1 MSIKTLLIPAW
12 RGFRLLEHL
21 LTGAMLSAGVA
32 VLGLVRVPQ
41 PWRPTLVSWWHRR
54 LLRCLG
60 LNVLHRGAPAV
71 GALFVANHVSW
82 LDIPVLGGAAP
93 LRFVSKSEVRHWPL
107 VGWMAATAGTL
118 FMQRGA
124 HEAAEMAQCIRQ
136 QLQHGASIAIFPE
149 GTTSDGRA
157 LRRFHARLFGA
168 AEQDGAAVQPVA
180 IRYGRGLEPDATAP
194 FIGDDTLV
202 AHLWRLLR
210 HPGLTATVCFLPL
223 LDAGDEGRREL
234 ADAARA
240 AIAAQL
246 ARQARDAVA
255 GRTELQL
262 PEPRAP
268 TALARRA

>member
-1 MSIKTLLIPAW
+1 LSIKPLTIPAW
-12 RGFRLLEHL
+12 RGLRLLEHL
-21 LTGAMLSAGVA
+21 VTGATLSAGLA
-32 VLGLVRVPQ
+32 VLSLLRVRQ

-60 LNVLHRGAPAV
+60 LNVSHCGTPAA
-71 GALFVANHVSW
+71 GALLVANHVSW

-93 LRFVSKSEVRHWPL
+93 LRFVSKSEVRQWPL

-118 FMQRGA
+118 FMRRGA
-124 HEAAEMAQCIRQ
+124 HEAAEMTQCIAQ
-136 QLQHGASIAIFPE
+136 QLQQGASIAIFPE

-180 IRYGRGLEPDATAP
+180 IRYGQGPEPDPVAP

-210 HPGLTATVCFLPL
+210 HRGLTAIVCFLPL
-223 LDAGDEGRREL
+223 LDARSEGRRQL
-234 ADAARA
+234 ADAAQA

-246 ARQARDAVA
+246 SRQMEDPLAARK
-255 GRTELQL
+255 EL

-268 TALARRA
+268 AVLARRA